1 MLDNDLWTLG
11 VAVIEAITNLS
22 LPDQIGDPAS
32 LQWLEAIREA
42 GTNDFKAV
50 HYASG

>member
-11 VAVIEAITNLS
+11 VAVIEAITNLW

-32 LQWLEAIREA
+32 LWLEAIGEA
-42 GTNDFKAV
+42 GTNGFKAV